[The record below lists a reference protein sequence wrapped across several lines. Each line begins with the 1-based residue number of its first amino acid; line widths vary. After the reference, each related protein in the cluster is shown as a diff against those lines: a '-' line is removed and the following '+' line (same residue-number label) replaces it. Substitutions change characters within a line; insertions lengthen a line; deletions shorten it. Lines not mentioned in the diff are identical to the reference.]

1 MCIIKGFRPKFIIS
15 VLYINDMNIIETPG
29 ELENITSLLKEIF
42 EMKDFGKTKFC
53 LNFEIEH
60 TIKWGFVYQSIYFR
74 TSSYKVYIDNL
85 HALTNLMVV
94 RHLEAE
100 NEQFRHYKK
109 YEKPFGPEVPYLNV
123 IGAVTYIVSNTIKT

>member
-15 VLYINDMNIIETPG
+15 VLYINDINIIGTPG
-29 ELENITSLLKEIF
+29 ELENITSPLKEIF
-42 EMKDFGKTKFC
+42 EMKDLGKTKFC

-85 HALTNLMVV
+85 HALTNLK
-94 RHLEAE
+94 
-100 NEQFRHYKK
+100 EQFWSR
-109 YEKPFGPEVPYLNV
+109 
-123 IGAVTYIVSNTIKT
+123 STIS

>member
-1 MCIIKGFRPKFIIS
+1 MGFC
-15 VLYINDMNIIETPG
+15 M
-29 ELENITSLLKEIF
+29 
-42 EMKDFGKTKFC
+42 
-53 LNFEIEH
+53 
-60 TIKWGFVYQSIYFR
+60 SIHLFR

-85 HALTNLMVV
+85 HALINLMVV

-123 IGAVTYIVSNTIKT
+123 IDAVMYIVSNTIKT